1 MLTYSLTNEADND
14 LVNIFSY
21 GIDHFGVEVALQFY
35 NDLNSTFD
43 KIATAPEHYQ
53 RYDELLPSYR
63 RAVFK
68 SYSIFFIVRDD
79 FVEIS
84 RILRKE
90 DIAILLSQ

>member
-1 MLTYSLTNEADND
+1 MQTYRLTNKADND
-14 LVNIFSY
+14 LVNIFNY

-35 NDLNSTFD
+35 HDLNSIFD
-43 KIATAPEHYQ
+43 KIAAFPEHYQ

-68 SYSIFFIVRDD
+68 SYSIFFIVRDE

-90 DIAILLSQ
+90 DIALLLS